1 MNAIEL
7 KEIAH
12 TILLLPESKTTKK
25 SGFIFKGRDFY
36 CQGFFFII
44 KLIILR

>member
-12 TILLLPESKTTKK
+12 TILLLLESKTTKK
-25 SGFIFKGRDFY
+25 SGFIFKERDFLLS
-36 CQGFFFII
+36 GFFLLLNF
-44 KLIILR
+44 LF